1 MSAEPSADILMAMA
15 LRCLIVDD
23 NPGFLAAASEL
34 LEREGIREVGVASSS
49 SDALEQA
56 AQLQP
61 DLTLVDIDLGAESG
75 FDLVRLLAQDSG
87 GRPSSMILIS
97 TYAERD
103 FAELIEESPAT
114 GFMPKADLSA
124 KAIHAILGDEPEA
137 GSDQDP
143 RGRPG
148 TR

>member
-1 MSAEPSADILMAMA
+1 MSATTSADILQAVD

-34 LEREGIREVGVASSS
+34 LEREGIRVVGLASSS
-49 SDALEQA
+49 SDALELA
-56 AQLQP
+56 GQLEP

-75 FDLVRLLAQDSG
+75 FDVVRQLAQDSG
-87 GRPSSMILIS
+87 RRSSSVILIS

-103 FAELIEESPAT
+103 FAELIEESPAI

-124 KAIHAILGDEPEA
+124 KAIRAILGGEPEA
-137 GSDQDP
+137 G
-143 RGRPG
+143 G
-148 TR
+148 

>member
-1 MSAEPSADILMAMA
+1 MSAGLSAGILHGVA

-34 LEREGIREVGVASSS
+34 LEREGIRVVGVASSS
-49 SDALEQA
+49 SDALERA
-56 AQLQP
+56 EQLEP

-75 FDLVRLLAQDSG
+75 FDFVRLLAQDSG
-87 GRPSSMILIS
+87 RRSSRVILIS

-103 FAELIEESPAT
+103 FAELIEESPAI
-114 GFMPKADLSA
+114 GFVPKADLSA
-124 KAIHAILGDEPEA
+124 KAIHAILG
-137 GSDQDP
+137 QDP
-143 RGRPG
+143 SGSPG